1 MAVLYNMDV
10 FSVLKI
16 LYRGKTDGFSEED
29 FMVNEKQRG
38 IVIPPILKK
47 FLSSYGYMT
56 VNRFSDSVRF
66 VHPNIMSR
74 RSFIYGSDN
83 PLQLVVAGR
92 VGEYE
97 ACIAEGDVD
106 PQLYLFKL
114 SPDDIQILPSE
125 DRLSEIFKVMTVGL
139 MFRTDGTIIAED
151 PGIAVKKMKENGF
164 DLDKVMHKP
173 NFHHE
178 YSICFSEER
187 RTFMAVEFA
196 DGEYER
202 FIFLGSE
209 KYLNDSSDR

>member
-29 FMVNEKQRG
+29 FTVNEKQRG
-38 IVIPPILKK
+38 ITVPPILKK
-47 FLSSYGYMT
+47 FLSGYGYMT

-66 VHPNIMSR
+66 VHPNIMSHR
-74 RSFIYGSDN
+74 NFVYGTED
-83 PLQLVVAGR
+83 PMRLVVVGR

-97 ACIAEGDVD
+97 AAIEEGAVD
-106 PQLYLFKL
+106 PPLYLFKIA
-114 SPDDIQILPSE
+114 PDDVQILPSE

-139 MFRTDGTIIAED
+139 MFRTDGTVIAED
-151 PGIAVKKMKENGF
+151 PHIAVNKMRENGF
-164 DLDKVMHKP
+164 DLNKVMHKP
-173 NFHHE
+173 NFHRE
-178 YSICFSEER
+178 YSICFSEEM
-187 RTFMAVEFA
+187 RTFMAVEFV

-209 KYLNDSSDR
+209 KYLNDQ